1 MVTHLI
7 RRVCITFSQ
16 ERIYMFFFYVYA
28 CSYNAYDNVS
38 AAGGHVAKSQKDSTK
53 GWFQD
58 ILFPFFIFSGQGSLY
73 NQDPFVSRRSV
84 QWRRSERFVF
94 VFFVIIGYREHISQL
109 LCILLS
115 RGLLWVLAIRR
126 KRGLRVVVIA
136 LLAVITRHREF

>member
-1 MVTHLI
+1 M
-7 RRVCITFSQ
+7 
-16 ERIYMFFFYVYA
+16 YA